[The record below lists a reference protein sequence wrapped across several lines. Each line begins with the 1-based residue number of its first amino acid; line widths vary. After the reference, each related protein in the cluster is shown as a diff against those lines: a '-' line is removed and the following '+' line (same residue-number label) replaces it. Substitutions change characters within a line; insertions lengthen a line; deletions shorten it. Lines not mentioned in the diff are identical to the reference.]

1 MYMIQRRQNESFEPL
16 FRGIEDRYPEGV
28 IFNRTDSRGQNYCF
42 MMYRGKRIRRRL
54 RSELESLRQTLI
66 EEGKWDPQRNR

>member
-1 MYMIQRRQNESFEPL
+1 MFQRDRKESFEPL
-16 FRGIEDRYPEGV
+16 FKGMENRYPEGV

-42 MMYRGKRIRRRL
+42 MMYRGKKLRRKL

-66 EEGKWDPQRNR
+66 EEGQWHPLRNV

>member
-1 MYMIQRRQNESFEPL
+1 MFQRDRKVSFEPL
-16 FRGIEDRYPEGV
+16 FRGMENRYPEGV

-42 MMYRGKRIRRRL
+42 MMYRGKKLRRKL

-66 EEGKWDPQRNR
+66 EEGQWNPQRNV

>member
-1 MYMIQRRQNESFEPL
+1 MYMIQRDRKESFEPL

-28 IFNRTDSRGQNYCF
+28 IFRRTDSRGRDYCF

-66 EEGKWDPQRNR
+66 EEGKWNPQRNR

>member
-1 MYMIQRRQNESFEPL
+1 MIQRRQNESFEPL
-16 FRGIEDRYPEGV
+16 FSSVEDRYPEGI
-28 IFNRTDSRGQNYCF
+28 IFNRTDSRGREYCF

-66 EEGKWDPQRNR
+66 EEGHWNPQRNR

>member
-1 MYMIQRRQNESFEPL
+1 MIQRRQNESFEPL
-16 FRGIEDRYPEGV
+16 FRSVEDRYPEGI
-28 IFNRTDSRGQNYCF
+28 IFNRTDSRGREYYF

-66 EEGKWDPQRNR
+66 EEGKWNPQRNR